1 MSDKNLPL
9 NGIRVLDFGHTVMG
23 PSCGMILADLGAEVI
38 KIEPAPKGDP
48 TRYLKGFGLGYF
60 GYFNRNKR
68 SLAVD
73 LKTPEGHENIGRL
86 LETADVL
93 IENFAP
99 GTMERLGL
107 DYAVV
112 RQRNP
117 RLLYYSIKGFLAGR
131 YKNRL

>member
-1 MSDKNLPL
+1 MSDKNLPRS
-9 NGIRVLDFGHTVMG
+9 GIRVLDFGHTVMG

-73 LKTPEGHENIGRL
+73 LKTPEGHEILGRL
-86 LETADVL
+86 TEKADVL
-93 IENFAP
+93 IETFAP

-107 DYAVV
+107 DYSWGST
-112 RQRNP
+112 RNP
-117 RLLYYSIKGFLAGR
+117 PLSYTTLKGLLDAPSH
-131 YKNRL
+131 KN

>member
-1 MSDKNLPL
+1 
-9 NGIRVLDFGHTVMG
+9 MG

-73 LKTPEGHENIGRL
+73 LKTPEGHEIIGRL
-86 LETADVL
+86 LVKADVL

-112 RQRNP
+112 SQRNP
-117 RLLYYSIKGFLAGR
+117 RLIYPSRKGLLDGP
-131 YKNRL
+131 YKNRLALATGRASGRERGAT